1 VPLLSRR
8 PSQLLLAALLLCASA
23 AALAA
28 DATLQKARAMLEGG
42 SPQGA
47 YDLLAPLQAERAGDP
62 QYDYLLGVAAL
73 ELGRNTEA
81 VFALER
87 VLAIQPND
95 AGARAQ
101 IARAYFNLK
110 ETDSA
115 KREFETVR
123 EQNVSPEVKE
133 SINRYLT
140 AIDQIAESERFS
152 ARFYLEFSLGY
163 DSNVNGATDTNQFAV
178 PSLPD
183 IRFTLAP
190 SARETPDG
198 FFSAAAGVAIRNP
211 LSKRWAVIGGASAY
225 RRMNFNESDF
235 NTSYIDGYLGL
246 SAKAG
251 RSTFTMLGQGNIFLV
266 DDPVYSQAYRN
277 ALGGTLQW
285 THDFNARNQVTA
297 YVQYAALTYPDQS
310 PRDADRYIAGAGYA
324 HAFRSHDASVY
335 LGVYGGIEKERDE
348 AFAYLGFQPIGLRL
362 GGQTAL
368 NDRTYLFATA
378 AAEWREY
385 RDVDPFFL
393 EEREDQQYSVT
404 AGVHRLLANRWRM
417 SPQVSWLQNKSNIVI
432 NEYDRWQAFVSLRRD
447 W

>member
-1 VPLLSRR
+1 MRLLSHRL
-8 PSQLLLAALLLCASA
+8 PQLLAALLLYASA
-23 AALAA
+23 AAMAA
-28 DATLQKARAMLEGG
+28 DATLEKARAMLEER

-47 YDLLAPLQAERAGDP
+47 YDLLAPLQSQRAGDP
-62 QYDYLLGVAAL
+62 EYDYLLGLAAL
-73 ELGRNTEA
+73 ELNRNTEA

-87 VLAIQPND
+87 VLAIQPNNV
-95 AGARAQ
+95 AARAQ

-123 EQNVSPEVKE
+123 EQNVPPELKE
-133 SINRYLT
+133 NINRYLT
-140 AIDQIAESERFS
+140 AIDQIAEGERFS
-152 ARFYLEFSLGY
+152 ARFYLEFAAGY

-183 IRFTLAP
+183 VLFTLAP
-190 SARETPDG
+190 SAREAPDG

-211 LSKRWAVIGGASAY
+211 LSKRWAVIGGVSAY
-225 RRMNFNESDF
+225 RRVNFSESDF
-235 NTSYIDGYLGL
+235 NTAYIDGYLGL
-246 SAKAG
+246 AAKAG
-251 RSTFTMLGQGNIFLV
+251 RSTFTVLGQGNIFLV
-266 DDPVYSQAYRN
+266 DDPAYSQAYRN
-277 ALGGTLQW
+277 AVGGMLQW

-297 YVQYAALTYPDQS
+297 YVQYASLTYPEQS
-310 PRDADRYIAGAGYA
+310 PRDADRYIGGLGYA
-324 HAFRSHDASVY
+324 HAFRRHDATVY
-335 LGVYGGIEKERDE
+335 AGVYGGVEKERDD
-348 AFAYLGFQPIGLRL
+348 AFKYLGFTPIGLRL
-362 GGQTAL
+362 GGQVAL
-368 NDRTYLFATA
+368 NDRTYLFGSA

-404 AGVHRLLANRWRM
+404 AGVHRLLADRWRV
-417 SPQVSWLQNKSNIVI
+417 SPQVTWLLNESNIVI